1 MLKSVNKLEIESQVL
16 QVFQKEK
23 NHLEDLRE
31 GEADMSVVGNH
42 CFTAYMVI

>member
-1 MLKSVNKLEIESQVL
+1 MESVNKVEMESQVF
-16 QVFQKEK
+16 QVFKKEK

-42 CFTAYMVI
+42 CFAAHMVI